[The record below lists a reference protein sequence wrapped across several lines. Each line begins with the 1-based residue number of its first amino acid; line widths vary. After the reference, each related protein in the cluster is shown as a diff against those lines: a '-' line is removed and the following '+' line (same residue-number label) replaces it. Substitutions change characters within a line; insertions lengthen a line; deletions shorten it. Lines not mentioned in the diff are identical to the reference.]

1 MVLNGFRRIE
11 QITSKITLMVIQGS
25 HEIDSN
31 MPSFLFGFAL
41 TGSSSRGDDMG
52 AVAVSR
58 EDMEVKKME
67 AGGELRSEDIG
78 LGVSPGHASFF
89 LLCYAKRR
97 QLTSRQPSLCF
108 LGTS

>member
-1 MVLNGFRRIE
+1 MRELWDVAAFCVVPACNALSAASSCTHVAT
-11 QITSKITLMVIQGS
+11 TSS
-25 HEIDSN
+25 
-31 MPSFLFGFAL
+31 
-41 TGSSSRGDDMG
+41 SSSRGDDMG